1 MNAADRSVIVTRHA
15 LDRAVERFGNG
26 ASNGSIVDDVL
37 AAVRAGRVS
46 CRVPRLIAGHGP
58 RRKAKFGARFVW
70 TEDEH
75 RLYVIHPCR
84 RDEAWKVLTAISPLA
99 FPREA
104 PCPMTQAA

>member
-1 MNAADRSVIVTRHA
+1 M
-15 LDRAVERFGNG
+15 
-26 ASNGSIVDDVL
+26 L
-37 AAVRAGRVS
+37 AAVLAGRVS

-58 RRKAKFGARFVW
+58 RRKAKYGARFVW

-75 RLYVIHPCR
+75 RLYVIHPCE
-84 RDEAWKVLTAISPLA
+84 RDAAWKVLTAISPLA

>member
-1 MNAADRSVIVTRHA
+1 MIVTRHA
-15 LDRAVERFGNG
+15 LDRAVERFGDS

-58 RRKAKFGARFVW
+58 RRKAKYGARFVW

-75 RLYVIHPCR
+75 RLYVIHPCE
-84 RDEAWKVLTAISPLA
+84 RDAAWKVLTAISPLA